1 MEIPRVALPAPWA
14 RMLDVADEA
23 MLCIVEE
30 AQHRRR
36 VYAASNP
43 KGRQGFAPAG
53 LCCSSLMIPAHRQLL
68 APCQRT
74 QIPGAR
80 LHAISTTDS

>member
-1 MEIPRVALPAPWA
+1 MKIPRVALPAPWA

-43 KGRQGFAPAG
+43 RGARG
-53 LCCSSLMIPAHRQLL
+53 LRPLVCVAHR
-68 APCQRT
+68 
-74 QIPGAR
+74 
-80 LHAISTTDS
+80 